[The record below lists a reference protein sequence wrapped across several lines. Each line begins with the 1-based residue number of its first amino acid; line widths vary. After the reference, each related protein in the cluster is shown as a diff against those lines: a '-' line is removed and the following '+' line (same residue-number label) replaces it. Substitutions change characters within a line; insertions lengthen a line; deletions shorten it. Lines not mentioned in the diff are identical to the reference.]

1 MSKGVKMAIGVAA
14 AIAIPFAAPVLAGMI
29 GASLGISAA
38 TFGMSAAVG
47 ATLGSAAVGAALGAG
62 ASAIL
67 GQDIGRGALM
77 GGIGGGV
84 GGYASAASAA
94 TPVAGSG
101 VSLPSMG
108 GGTGL
113 VGTPDLTF
121 GAQATN
127 ASLSGGTGLV
137 APTSI
142 TGTTSTGLTS
152 GFGGG
157 TGLTL
162 PSLGATA
169 PAATFAVTPESTF
182 ATTPESTFATGST
195 TGMGGGTGLTMP
207 SSYTSSAGLSGTT
220 SAGVSDL
227 GGGTGLRVPASMT
240 GATPSALAGTAAAA
254 AEKPSTFVEAL
265 KAVPQTLASRFT
277 DPNALADLTLRAAGQ
292 LAGSAVAGSGLSS
305 EERALLDAQTAELRE
320 LQKNNVAL
328 FNERIEQ
335 ARGVVGESK
344 YFDPEY
350 FGLQRA
356 RRAQIAGATAKRA
369 GLRGLEGGRRSAES
383 RRFDLA
389 TARDTGTA
397 FDQGFGAGVQGRL
410 ATTQAGLNMYPT
422 SYPSSMSDYLNLS
435 RVYDTAENRKA
446 RDQAQI
452 GSLFGSLT
460 GRGEDNT
467 PARRA

>member
-14 AIAIPFAAPVLAGMI
+14 AIAIPFAAPALAGMI
-29 GASLGISAA
+29 GTSMGITAAS
-38 TFGMSAAVG
+38 FGMSAAVG
-47 ATLGSAAVGAALGAG
+47 ATLGSAAVGAALGA
-62 ASAIL
+62 ASSAVL
-67 GQDIGRGALM
+67 GQNIGRGALM
-77 GGIGGGV
+77 GGIGGGI

-101 VSLPSMG
+101 ASLPSMG

-113 VGTPDLTF
+113 VGTPDVAF
-121 GAQATN
+121 GAQSIGAN
-127 ASLSGGTGLV
+127 LGGGTGLV
-137 APTSI
+137 DPAAVA
-142 TGTTSTGLTS
+142 GTGLTS

-162 PSLGATA
+162 PSIGYTSPTATFATA
-169 PAATFAVTPESTF
+169 PSSTF
-182 ATTPESTFATGST
+182 VTGPT
-195 TGMGGGTGLTMP
+195 TGVGGGTGLTMP
-207 SSYTSSAGLSGTT
+207 TSYTPSVGLGGTT
-220 SAGVSDL
+220 TAGIAEL
-227 GGGTGLRVPASMT
+227 GGGTGLTVPTSMT
-240 GATPSALAGTAAAA
+240 SAAPTALTGTAVAGAAR
-254 AEKPSTFVEAL
+254 PTTFTEAL
-265 KAVPQTLASRFT
+265 KAVPQTIAARFS

-292 LAGSAVAGSGLSS
+292 LAGSALAGDGLSG
-305 EERALLDAQTAELRE
+305 EERGLLDAQTEELRE

-335 ARGVVGESK
+335 ARGLIGESK

-356 RRAQIAGATAKRA
+356 RRTQIAGATAKRA
-369 GLRGLEGGRRSAES
+369 GLRGLEGRRRTAEGRRY
-383 RRFDLA
+383 DLG

-410 ATTQAGLNMYPT
+410 ATTQAGLNMFPT
-422 SYPSSMSDYLNLS
+422 SYPSSLSGYEGLS
-435 RVYDTAENRKA
+435 RAYSGADARKQQTQ
-446 RDQAQI
+446 RQI

-460 GRGEDNT
+460 GRIEDDI